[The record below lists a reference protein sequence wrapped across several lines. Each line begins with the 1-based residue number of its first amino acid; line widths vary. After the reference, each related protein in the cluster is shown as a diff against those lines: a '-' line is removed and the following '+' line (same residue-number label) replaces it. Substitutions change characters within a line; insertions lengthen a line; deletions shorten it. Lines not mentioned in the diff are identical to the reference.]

1 MTTLGAPLGLGSG
14 LFWGTGDFLGGLT
27 SRRLPA
33 LSVTIW
39 SQLAGSLVLAGVL
52 GFSGQRP
59 TVAGMA
65 WGALAGLCGGTAL
78 VLFYRSMAE
87 GLMSIVAPVSACGAV
102 VPVVAAFARGEWP
115 GLLAGA
121 GILVAVAGV
130 VLVSA
135 SGGRSRAGGGALPLR
150 LLGFS
155 LGAALG
161 FGLFFVFVDVA
172 SSVPGGTPLWAAAG
186 VRAGSLTWL
195 LAIAAV
201 TRRPPVWPGRRIGVV
216 ALAGVLDTTANVLF
230 AYASTLGNLGVVGVL
245 GSLYP
250 VATVLLARFVLAERL
265 SPSQTAGVVLAITGV
280 VLLGAA

>member
-1 MTTLGAPLGLGSG
+1 MTLGAPLGLGSG
-14 LFWGTGDFLGGLT
+14 LFWGTGDFLGGLS

-33 LSVTIW
+33 LAVTIW
-39 SQLAGSLVLAGVL
+39 SQLAGGLALLGVVAV
-52 GFSGQRP
+52 SGQRP

-65 WGALAGLCGGTAL
+65 WGALAGICGGTAL
-78 VLFYRSMAE
+78 LLFYRGMAE
-87 GLMSIVAPVSACGAV
+87 GAMSIVAPVSACGAV
-102 VPVVAAFARGEWP
+102 VPVVVAFARGEWP
-115 GLLAGA
+115 GLPAFA
-121 GILVAVAGV
+121 GILAAVAGV
-130 VLVSA
+130 VLVSRPPR
-135 SGGRSRAGGGALPLR
+135 GRRGGALPLR
-150 LLGFS
+150 LLAMS

-195 LAIAAV
+195 TGITVVA
-201 TRRPPVWPGRRIGVV
+201 RRPLVWPGRRVGLVL
-216 ALAGVLDTTANVLF
+216 LAGVLDTTANVLF

-265 SPSQTAGVVLAITGV
+265 SGRQAAGVALALGGV
-280 VLLGAA
+280 ALLGTA

>member
-33 LSVTIW
+33 LSVTVW
-39 SQLAGSLVLAGVL
+39 SQLAGSVVLAGVL
-52 GFSGQRP
+52 AFSGQRP
-59 TVAGMA
+59 TTAGMA

-87 GLMSIVAPVSACGAV
+87 GLMSIVAPVSASGAV
-102 VPVVAAFARGEWP
+102 VPVVVAFARGEWP

-121 GILVAVAGV
+121 GIMVAVAGV
-130 VLVSA
+130 V
-135 SGGRSRAGGGALPLR
+135 
-150 LLGFS
+150 
-155 LGAALG
+155 
-161 FGLFFVFVDVA
+161 LFFVFVDVA
-172 SSVPGGTPLWAAAG
+172 ASVPGGTPLWAAAG
-186 VRAGSLTWL
+186 VRAGSLGWL

-201 TRRPPVWPGRRIGVV
+201 ARRPLVWPGRRIGVV

-265 SPSQTAGVVLAITGV
+265 SPRQTAGVVLAITGV
-280 VLLGAA
+280 ALLGAA

>member
-1 MTTLGAPLGLGSG
+1 MTLGAPLGLGSG

-33 LSVTIW
+33 LAVTIW
-39 SQLAGSLVLAGVL
+39 SQLAGSLALLVVLAV
-52 GFSGQRP
+52 SDQRP
-59 TVAGMA
+59 TVAGLA
-65 WGALAGLCGGTAL
+65 WGAVGGLCGGTAL
-78 VLFYRSMAE
+78 LLFYRGMAE
-87 GLMSIVAPVSACGAV
+87 GAMSIVAPVSACGAV

-115 GLLAGA
+115 GAPAVA

-130 VLVSA
+130 VLVSRPTRG
-135 SGGRSRAGGGALPLR
+135 SQGRELPPR
-150 LLGFS
+150 LLAMA

-161 FGLFFVFVDVA
+161 FGLFFVFIDVA
-172 SSVPGGTPLWAAAG
+172 SSVPGGTPLWASAG

-195 LAIAAV
+195 FCITAV
-201 TRRPPVWPGRRIGVV
+201 ARRPLTWPGRRIGLV

-265 SPSQTAGVVLAITGV
+265 SGSQIAGVAVALTGV
-280 VLLGAA
+280 ALLGTA

>member
-1 MTTLGAPLGLGSG
+1 MTLGAPLGLGSG
-14 LFWGTGDFLGGLT
+14 LFWGTGDFLGGLS

-33 LSVTIW
+33 LAVTIW
-39 SQLAGSLVLAGVL
+39 SQLAGGLALLGVVAV
-52 GFSGQRP
+52 SGQRP

-78 VLFYRSMAE
+78 LLFYKGMAE
-87 GLMSIVAPVSACGAV
+87 GAMSIVAPVSACGAV
-102 VPVVAAFARGEWP
+102 VPVVVAFARGEWP
-115 GLLAGA
+115 GLPAFA
-121 GILVAVAGV
+121 GILAAVAGV
-130 VLVSA
+130 VLVSRPPR
-135 SGGRSRAGGGALPLR
+135 GRRGGALPLR
-150 LLGFS
+150 LLAMS

-195 LAIAAV
+195 TGITVVA
-201 TRRPPVWPGRRIGVV
+201 RRPLVWPGRRVGLVL
-216 ALAGVLDTTANVLF
+216 LAGVLDTTANVLF

-265 SPSQTAGVVLAITGV
+265 SGRQAAGVALALGGV
-280 VLLGAA
+280 ALLGTA

>member
-1 MTTLGAPLGLGSG
+1 MTLGAPLGLGSG
-14 LFWGTGDFLGGLT
+14 LFWGTGDFLGGLS

-33 LSVTIW
+33 LAVTIW
-39 SQLAGSLVLAGVL
+39 SQLAGGLALLGVVAV
-52 GFSGQRP
+52 SGQRP

-65 WGALAGLCGGTAL
+65 WGALAGICGGTAL
-78 VLFYRSMAE
+78 LLFYKGMAE
-87 GLMSIVAPVSACGAV
+87 GAMSIVAPVSACGAV
-102 VPVVAAFARGEWP
+102 VPVVVAFARGEWP
-115 GLLAGA
+115 GLPAFA
-121 GILVAVAGV
+121 GILAAVAGV
-130 VLVSA
+130 VLVSRPPR
-135 SGGRSRAGGGALPLR
+135 GRRGGALPLR
-150 LLGFS
+150 LLAMS

-195 LAIAAV
+195 TGITVVA
-201 TRRPPVWPGRRIGVV
+201 RRPLVWPGRRVGLVL
-216 ALAGVLDTTANVLF
+216 LAGVLDTTANVLF

-265 SPSQTAGVVLAITGV
+265 SGRQAAGVALALGGV
-280 VLLGAA
+280 ALLGTA

>member
-33 LSVTIW
+33 LSVTVW
-39 SQLAGSLVLAGVL
+39 SQLAGAIALAGVL
-52 GFSGQRP
+52 ALSGQRP
-59 TVAGMA
+59 TAAGMA

-102 VPVVAAFARGEWP
+102 VPVVVALARGEWP

-121 GILVAVAGV
+121 GILTAVAGV

-135 SGGRSRAGGGALPLR
+135 SSRRGQGRGAGLTLR
-150 LLGFS
+150 LLGLS

-172 SSVPGGTPLWAAAG
+172 SSVPDGTPLWAAGG

-195 LAIAAV
+195 LSIAAV
-201 TRRPPVWPGRRIGVV
+201 ARRRLVWPGRRLGVV

-265 SPSQTAGVVLAITGV
+265 SPTQTAGVGLALTGV

>member
-1 MTTLGAPLGLGSG
+1 MTPGAPLGLGSG
-14 LFWGTGDFLGGLT
+14 LFWGTGDFLGGLS

-33 LSVTIW
+33 LAVTIW
-39 SQLAGSLVLAGVL
+39 SQLAGSLVLLAVVL
-52 GFSGQRP
+52 ASGQRP
-59 TVAGMA
+59 TVAGVA
-65 WGALAGLCGGTAL
+65 WGALGGVCGGTAL
-78 VLFYRSMAE
+78 LLFYRGMAE
-87 GLMSIVAPVSACGAV
+87 GAMSIIAPVSACGAV

-115 GLLAGA
+115 GLPAVA

-130 VLVSA
+130 VLVLRPTR
-135 SGGRSRAGGGALPLR
+135 GGKGADLPVH
-150 LLGFS
+150 LLAMA

-161 FGLFFVFVDVA
+161 FGLFFVIVDVA

-195 LAIAAV
+195 LAITVVA
-201 TRRPPVWPGRRIGVV
+201 RRPLVWPGRRTGLVV
-216 ALAGVLDTTANVLF
+216 AAGVLDTTANVLF

-265 SPSQTAGVVLAITGV
+265 SGSQAAGVAIALTGV
-280 VLLGAA
+280 ALLGTA